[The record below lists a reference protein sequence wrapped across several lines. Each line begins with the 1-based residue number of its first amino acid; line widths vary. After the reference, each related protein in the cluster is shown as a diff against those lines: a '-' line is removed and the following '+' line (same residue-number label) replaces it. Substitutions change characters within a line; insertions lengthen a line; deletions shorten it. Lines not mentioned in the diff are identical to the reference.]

1 MFGKP
6 NWFRSKAFG
15 WGLTP
20 ITWQGWAYTA
30 VWGGLLVAP
39 FWLFITSHRELEAV
53 VWLVCGSGL
62 LIYDVRSILTA
73 MKPPVVKKPQDDVLY
88 IGPESGAA
96 ELATRKYDMRLR

>member
-6 NWFRSKAFG
+6 NWFRPKTFG

-39 FWLFITSHRELEAV
+39 FS
-53 VWLVCGSGL
+53 L
-62 LIYDVRSILTA
+62 LSYAD
-73 MKPPVVKKPQDDVLY
+73 VKKRVD
-88 IGPESGAA
+88 
-96 ELATRKYDMRLR
+96 ELWKKAGL